1 MPKIQIKEFDKTGV
15 VQRANVSNIV
25 YLPLATKEAVKLLN
39 ERNKSTTL
47 CTSVKELDK
56 QLKVNKSANSED
68 PWTGSVIDGTNK
80 KAVVGYN
87 IARTLIN
94 AGFQVL
100 IEGIVPAGA
109 SNDIAITKESIAAL
123 KDKSLFDIRFL
134 TAGMFN
140 TKENL
145 GAIAEIA
152 AARQDCIALISLDED
167 PDKEDFDYTVK
178 TVRTAFKAAAAGE
191 AGKYAAGFTPW
202 YETNDAS
209 LIKDVKLETGKKVY
223 IPASFGYLF
232 AYANMLANNIAEWKA
247 VAGPQRG
254 IIPGLADVCYDYTSA
269 DIEMLQARAED
280 NEVNLDD
287 AKDNVGVAI
296 NPICYVRPSGYLI
309 YGNRTLK
316 DNESAKKT
324 TAQSFLNIR
333 NGVNAIKKTLY
344 NASRAYVFEQNTD
357 VLFIKFKNYVTP
369 ILERMKTGDGLIG
382 YNFVKVATDA
392 KARLRARLTLIPVD
406 AVEDFEIDVYLV
418 DDLTVSE

>member
-1 MPKIQIKEFDKTGV
+1 
-15 VQRANVSNIV
+15 
-25 YLPLATKEAVKLLN
+25 
-39 ERNKSTTL
+39 
-47 CTSVKELDK
+47 
-56 QLKVNKSANSED
+56 
-68 PWTGSVIDGTNK
+68 
-80 KAVVGYN
+80 
-87 IARTLIN
+87 
-94 AGFQVL
+94 
-100 IEGIVPAGA
+100 
-109 SNDIAITKESIAAL
+109 
-123 KDKSLFDIRFL
+123 
-134 TAGMFN
+134 MFN
-140 TKENL
+140 TAKNL
-145 GAIAEIA
+145 SSIAEIA

-202 YETNDAS
+202 YETNDTS
-209 LIKDVKLETGKKVY
+209 LIKDVKLGTGEKVY
-223 IPASFGYLF
+223 IPAGFGYLF

-269 DIEMLQARAED
+269 DIEMLQARGED
-280 NEVNLDD
+280 AEVNLDAD
-287 AKDNVGVAI
+287 KDNVGVAI
-296 NPICYVRPSGYLI
+296 NPICYVRPNGYII

-316 DNESAKKT
+316 DNDGAKKT

-357 VLFIKFKNYVTP
+357 VLFINFKNYVTP
-369 ILERMKTGDGLIG
+369 ILERMKTSDGLIG

-392 KARLRARLTLIPVD
+392 KARLRARLTLIPVE

-418 DDLTVSE
+418 DDLTVTE

>member
-1 MPKIQIKEFDKTGV
+1 MPKIQIKESDKTGV

-25 YLPLATKEAVKLLN
+25 YLPLAVKNEGGIPLLDS
-39 ERNKSTTL
+39 RNKSTTL
-47 CTSVKELDK
+47 FSSAKELEEKLSDK
-56 QLKVNKSANSED
+56 
-68 PWTGSVIDGTNK
+68 IDTTNK

-109 SNDIAITKESIAAL
+109 SDIEIPNTSITAL
-123 KDKSLFDIRFL
+123 KDKSLFDVRFL

-140 TKENL
+140 TTKNL

-167 PDKEDFDYTVK
+167 PDKSGEGAFKYTVS
-178 TVRTAFKAAAAGE
+178 TVRAAFEGIAVGD

-202 YETNDAS
+202 YETNDVS
-209 LIKDVKLETGKKVY
+209 LIKGVKLNTDEKVY
-223 IPASFGYLF
+223 IPAGFGYLF

-269 DIEMLQARAED
+269 DIEMLQARAKD
-280 NEVNLDD
+280 NEVNLD
-287 AKDNVGVAI
+287 AATDNVGVAI

-316 DNESAKKT
+316 DNDGAKKT

-357 VLFIKFKNYVTP
+357 VLFINFKNYVTP

-392 KARLRARLTLIPVD
+392 KARLRARLTLIPVE

>member
-47 CTSVKELDK
+47 FSSAKELEGS
-56 QLKVNKSANSED
+56 LSNK
-68 PWTGSVIDGTNK
+68 IDTANK

-100 IEGIVPAGA
+100 IEGIVPSGE
-109 SNDIAITKESIAAL
+109 SNDIEISDTSIAAL
-123 KDKSLFDIRFL
+123 KDKSLFDVRFL

-140 TKENL
+140 TAKNL
-145 GAIAEIA
+145 SSIAEIA

-167 PDKEDFDYTVK
+167 PDKKGGSPFVYNVA
-178 TVRTAFKAAAAGE
+178 TVRTAFEGIAAGD

-202 YETNDAS
+202 YETNDVS
-209 LIKDVKLETGKKVY
+209 LIKGVTLGADEKVY
-223 IPASFGYLF
+223 IPAGFGYLF

-269 DIEMLQARAED
+269 DIEMLQARAKNE
-280 NEVNLDD
+280 EVNLDAD
-287 AKDNVGVAI
+287 TDNVGIAI
-296 NPICYVRPSGYLI
+296 NPICYVRPNGYLI

-316 DNESAKKT
+316 DNDGVKKT

-357 VLFIKFKNYVTP
+357 VLFINFKNYVTP
-369 ILERMKTGDGLIG
+369 ILERMKTSDGLIG

-392 KARLRARLTLIPVD
+392 KARLRARLTLIPVE

-418 DDLTVSE
+418 DDLTVTE